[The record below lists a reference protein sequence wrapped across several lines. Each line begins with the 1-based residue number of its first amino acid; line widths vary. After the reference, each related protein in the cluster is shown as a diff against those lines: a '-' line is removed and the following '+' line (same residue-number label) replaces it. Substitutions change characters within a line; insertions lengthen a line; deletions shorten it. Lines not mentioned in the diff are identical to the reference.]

1 MGLHMSRDKYPVG
14 GTAAPF
20 SDPNWNYNDPEH
32 IWERDH
38 SLICVKAG
46 LKAAQ
51 HKVISYAWGSAIT
64 QEPNE
69 NPIAFLERLKEAL
82 QKFTKPDL
90 DSYKGQVILK
100 DKFLSQCSSDI
111 RIKLQQLQ

>member
-1 MGLHMSRDKYPVG
+1 MR
-14 GTAAPF
+14 
-20 SDPNWNYNDPEH
+20 
-32 IWERDH
+32 ERDH

-69 NPIAFLERLKEAL
+69 NPIAFLEWLKETL
-82 QKFTKPDL
+82 QKFINLDL
-90 DSYKGQVILK
+90 DSYE
-100 DKFLSQCSSDI
+100 D
-111 RIKLQQLQ
+111 R